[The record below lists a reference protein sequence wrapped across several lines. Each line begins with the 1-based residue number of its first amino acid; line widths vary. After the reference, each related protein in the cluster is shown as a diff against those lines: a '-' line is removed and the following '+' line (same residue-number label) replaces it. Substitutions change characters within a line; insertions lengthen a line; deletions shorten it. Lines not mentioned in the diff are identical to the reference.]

1 MKTLDI
7 SQKLRKEMQDVLKAD
22 RFDHTL
28 GVAYT
33 AANMA
38 AVHDV
43 DIQKAL
49 IAGFLHDCAKNVNHE
64 EQIKIC
70 KKYGVEVSDIERRNP
85 SLIHAKAGMCLA
97 ENKYEIDDPEILG
110 AIRWHTTGR
119 PGMTDLEKVV
129 FIADFIE
136 PNRKPLEHMDIIRKE
151 AYRDLDACMLHI
163 LRDTLNY
170 LRNIDKECDPMTQNT
185 YEYYLANTQ
194 KSEDK

>member
-1 MKTLDI
+1 
-7 SQKLRKEMQDVLKAD
+7 MQDALKSD

-38 AVHDV
+38 AIFDA
-43 DIQKAL
+43 DNQKAL
-49 IAGFLHDCAKNVNHE
+49 IAGYLHDCAKNLDHE
-64 EQIKIC
+64 DQIRIC
-70 KKYGVEVSDIERRNP
+70 KKNGVEITEVERRNP

-97 ENKYEIDDPEILG
+97 RTKYGIEDEEILN
-110 AIRWHTTGR
+110 AIRWHTTGH
-119 PGMTDLEKVV
+119 PGMTTLEKIV

-151 AYRDLDACMLHI
+151 AFRDLDACMLLI

-170 LRNIDKECDPMTQNT
+170 LKNIDKECDSMTQDT
-185 YEYYLANTQ
+185 YEYYLRKAEQ
-194 KSEDK
+194 K

>member
-1 MKTLDI
+1 MKTLEL
-7 SQKLRKEMQDVLKAD
+7 SKKFRKEMQDALKSE

-38 AVHDV
+38 AIFDA
-43 DIQKAL
+43 DNQKAL
-49 IAGFLHDCAKNVNHE
+49 IAGYLHDCAKNLDHE

-70 KKYGVEVSDIERRNP
+70 KKNGIEITDVERRNP

-97 ENKYEIDDPEILG
+97 RTKYGIEDEEILN
-110 AIRWHTTGR
+110 AIRWHTTGH
-119 PGMTDLEKVV
+119 PGMTTLEKIV

-151 AYRDLDACMLHI
+151 AFRDLDACMLLI

-170 LRNIDKECDPMTQNT
+170 LKNIDKECDSMTQDT
-185 YEYYLANTQ
+185 YEYYLRKAEQ
-194 KSEDK
+194 K

>member
-1 MKTLDI
+1 MKTLEL
-7 SQKLRKEMQDVLKAD
+7 SKKFRKEMQDALKSE

-38 AVHDV
+38 AVFDA
-43 DIQKAL
+43 DNQKAL
-49 IAGFLHDCAKNVNHE
+49 IAGYLHDCAKNLDHE

-70 KKYGVEVSDIERRNP
+70 KKNGIEITDVERRNP

-97 ENKYEIDDPEILG
+97 RTKYGIEDEEILN
-110 AIRWHTTGR
+110 AIRWHTTGH
-119 PGMTDLEKVV
+119 PGMTTLEKIL

-151 AYRDLDACMLHI
+151 AFRDLDSCMLLI

-170 LRNIDKECDPMTQNT
+170 LKNIDKECDSMTQDT
-185 YEYYLANTQ
+185 YEYYLRKAEQ
-194 KSEDK
+194 K

>member
-1 MKTLDI
+1 MKNLDI
-7 SQKLRKEMQDVLKAD
+7 SKKMRKEMQEVLKAD

-38 AVHDV
+38 SVHDADV
-43 DIQKAL
+43 QKAL
-49 IAGFLHDCAKNVNHE
+49 IAGYLHDCAKNLDHD
-64 EQIKIC
+64 EQIRIC
-70 KKYGVEVSDIERRNP
+70 KKYGVEVSDIEKRNP

-97 ENKYEIDDPEILG
+97 EHKYDIDDEEILG
-110 AIRWHTTGR
+110 AIRWHTTGH
-119 PGMTDLEKVV
+119 PDMTKLEKIV

-151 AYRDLDACMLHI
+151 AFKDLDSCMLLI

-170 LRNIDKECDPMTQNT
+170 LRNIDKECDPMTHDT
-185 YEYYLANTQ
+185 YEYYLRKAEKN
-194 KSEDK
+194 E

>member
-1 MKTLDI
+1 MKINEI
-7 SQKLRKEMQDVLKAD
+7 SHKFRKEMKLVLNAD

-38 AVHDV
+38 AVHD
-43 DIQKAL
+43 ISIEKAL
-49 IAGFLHDCAKNVNHE
+49 IAGYLHDCAKNLDHD

-70 KKYGVEVSDIERRNP
+70 KKYYVEISDIEKRNP

-97 ENKYEIDDPEILG
+97 EHRYGIDDGEILS
-110 AIRWHTTGR
+110 AIRWHTTGH
-119 PGMTDLEKVV
+119 PGMTDLEKIV

-136 PNRKPLEHMDIIRKE
+136 PNRKPLEHMNEIRKE
-151 AYRDLDACMLHI
+151 AYKNLDKCMLYI

-170 LRNIDKECDPMTQNT
+170 LKNIDKECDPMTQKT
-185 YEYYLANTQ
+185 YEYYLEKDRQNNG
-194 KSEDK
+194 

>member
-1 MKTLDI
+1 MKTLEL
-7 SQKLRKEMQDVLKAD
+7 SKKFRKEMQDALKSE

-38 AVHDV
+38 AIFDA
-43 DIQKAL
+43 DNQKAL
-49 IAGFLHDCAKNVNHE
+49 IAGYLHDCAKNLDHE

-70 KKYGVEVSDIERRNP
+70 KKNGVEITDVERRNP

-97 ENKYEIDDPEILG
+97 RTKYGIEDEEILN
-110 AIRWHTTGR
+110 AIRWHTTGH
-119 PGMTDLEKVV
+119 PGMTTLEKIV

-151 AYRDLDACMLHI
+151 AFRDLDSCMLLI

-170 LRNIDKECDPMTQNT
+170 LKNIDKECDSMTQDT
-185 YEYYLANTQ
+185 YEYYLRKAEQ
-194 KSEDK
+194 K

>member
-1 MKTLDI
+1 MKTVEL
-7 SQKLRKEMQDVLKAD
+7 SKKFRKEMQDALKSE

-38 AVHDV
+38 AIFDT
-43 DIQKAL
+43 DTQKAL
-49 IAGFLHDCAKNVNHE
+49 VAGYLHDCAKNLDHD

-70 KKYGVEVSDIERRNP
+70 KKNGVEVSDVERRNP

-97 ENKYEIDDPEILG
+97 RTKYGIEDEEILN
-110 AIRWHTTGR
+110 AIRWHTTGH
-119 PGMTDLEKVV
+119 PGMTTLEKIV

-151 AYRDLDACMLHI
+151 AFRDLDKCMLLI

-170 LRNIDKECDPMTQNT
+170 LKNIDKECDSMTQDT
-185 YEYYLANTQ
+185 YEYYLRKA
-194 KSEDK
+194 E

>member
-1 MKTLDI
+1 MKTLEL
-7 SQKLRKEMQDVLKAD
+7 SKKFRKEMQDALKSE

-38 AVHDV
+38 AIFDA
-43 DIQKAL
+43 DNQKAL
-49 IAGFLHDCAKNVNHE
+49 IAGYLHDCAKNLDHE

-70 KKYGVEVSDIERRNP
+70 KKNGIEITDVERRNP

-97 ENKYEIDDPEILG
+97 RTKYGIEDEEILN
-110 AIRWHTTGR
+110 AIRWHTTGH
-119 PGMTDLEKVV
+119 PGMTTLEKIV

-151 AYRDLDACMLHI
+151 AFRDLDACMLLI

-170 LRNIDKECDPMTQNT
+170 LKNIDKEGDSKTQDT
-185 YEYYLANTQ
+185 YEYYLRKAEQ
-194 KSEDK
+194 K

>member
-1 MKTLDI
+1 MKTIEL
-7 SQKLRKEMQDVLKAD
+7 SKKFRKEMQDALKSD

-38 AVHDV
+38 AIFDA
-43 DIQKAL
+43 DNQKAL
-49 IAGFLHDCAKNVNHE
+49 IAGYLHDCAKNLDHE
-64 EQIKIC
+64 DQIRIC
-70 KKYGVEVSDIERRNP
+70 KKNGVEITEVERRNP

-97 ENKYEIDDPEILG
+97 RTKYGIEDEEILN
-110 AIRWHTTGR
+110 AIRWHTTGH
-119 PGMTDLEKVV
+119 PGMTTLEKIV

-151 AYRDLDACMLHI
+151 AFRDLDACMLLI

-170 LRNIDKECDPMTQNT
+170 LKNIDKECDSMTQDT
-185 YEYYLANTQ
+185 YEYYLRKAEQ
-194 KSEDK
+194 K

>member
-1 MKTLDI
+1 MKTLEL
-7 SQKLRKEMQDVLKAD
+7 SKKFRKEMQDALKSD

-38 AVHDV
+38 AIFDA
-43 DIQKAL
+43 DNQKAL
-49 IAGFLHDCAKNVNHE
+49 IAGYLHDCAKNLDHE
-64 EQIKIC
+64 DQIRIC
-70 KKYGVEVSDIERRNP
+70 KKNGVEITEVERRNP

-97 ENKYEIDDPEILG
+97 RTKYGIEDEEILN
-110 AIRWHTTGR
+110 AIRWHTTGH
-119 PGMTDLEKVV
+119 PGMTTLEKIV

-151 AYRDLDACMLHI
+151 AFRDLDACMLLI

-170 LRNIDKECDPMTQNT
+170 LKNIDKECDSMTQDT
-185 YEYYLANTQ
+185 YEYYLRKAEQ
-194 KSEDK
+194 K

>member
-1 MKTLDI
+1 MKTLEL
-7 SQKLRKEMQDVLKAD
+7 SKKFRKEMQDALKSE

-38 AVHDV
+38 AVFDA
-43 DIQKAL
+43 DNQKAL
-49 IAGFLHDCAKNVNHE
+49 IAGYLHDCAKNLDHE

-70 KKYGVEVSDIERRNP
+70 KKNGIEITDVERRNP

-97 ENKYEIDDPEILG
+97 RTKYGIEDEEILN
-110 AIRWHTTGR
+110 AIRWHTTGH
-119 PGMTDLEKVV
+119 PGMTTLEKIV

-151 AYRDLDACMLHI
+151 AFRDLDSCMLLI

-170 LRNIDKECDPMTQNT
+170 LKNIDKECDSMTQDT
-185 YEYYLANTQ
+185 YEYYLRKAEQ
-194 KSEDK
+194 K

>member
-1 MKTLDI
+1 MKNLDI
-7 SQKLRKEMQDVLKAD
+7 SKKMRKEMQDVLKAD

-38 AVHDV
+38 AVHDA

-49 IAGFLHDCAKNVNHE
+49 IAGYLHDCAKNLDHD
-64 EQIKIC
+64 EQIRIC
-70 KKYGVEVSDIERRNP
+70 KKYGVEVSDVERRNP

-97 ENKYEIDDPEILG
+97 EHKYDIDDEEILG
-110 AIRWHTTGR
+110 AIRWHTTGH
-119 PGMTDLEKVV
+119 PDMTKLEKVV

-136 PNRKPLEHMDIIRKE
+136 PNRKPLEHMDEIRKE
-151 AYRDLDACMLHI
+151 AFRDLDRCMLLI

-170 LRNIDKECDPMTQNT
+170 LRNIDKECDQMTNDT
-185 YEYYLANTQ
+185 YEYYLRKAEKN
-194 KSEDK
+194 E

>member
-1 MKTLDI
+1 MKTIEL
-7 SQKLRKEMQDVLKAD
+7 SKKFRKEMQDALKSD

-38 AVHDV
+38 AIFDA
-43 DIQKAL
+43 DNQEAL
-49 IAGFLHDCAKNVNHE
+49 IAGYLHDCAKNLDHE
-64 EQIKIC
+64 DQIRIC
-70 KKYGVEVSDIERRNP
+70 KKNGVEITEVERRNP

-97 ENKYEIDDPEILG
+97 RTKYGIEDEEILN
-110 AIRWHTTGR
+110 AIRWHTTGH
-119 PGMTDLEKVV
+119 PGMTTLEKIV

-151 AYRDLDACMLHI
+151 AFRDLDACMLLI

-170 LRNIDKECDPMTQNT
+170 LKNIDKECDSMTQDT
-185 YEYYLANTQ
+185 YEYYLRKAEQ
-194 KSEDK
+194 K

>member
-1 MKTLDI
+1 MKTIEL
-7 SQKLRKEMQDVLKAD
+7 SKKFRKEMQDALKSD

-38 AVHDV
+38 AIFDA
-43 DIQKAL
+43 DNQKAL
-49 IAGFLHDCAKNVNHE
+49 IAGYLHDCAKNLDHE
-64 EQIKIC
+64 DQIRIC
-70 KKYGVEVSDIERRNP
+70 KKNGVEITEVERRNP

-97 ENKYEIDDPEILG
+97 RTKYGIEDEETLN
-110 AIRWHTTGR
+110 AIRWHTTGH
-119 PGMTDLEKVV
+119 PGMTTLEKIV

-151 AYRDLDACMLHI
+151 AFRDLDACMLLI

-170 LRNIDKECDPMTQNT
+170 LKNIDKECDSMTQDT
-185 YEYYLANTQ
+185 YEYYLRKAEQ
-194 KSEDK
+194 K